1 MFEVGWTEILVIAIV
16 ALIVFPTKDLPRLLR
31 TVGQL
36 VGKARRMAGDM
47 QAQFNQALRE
57 AEREADLSDLKN
69 SIQNANPLTDIKK
82 TLDPVRTF
90 GDDLKKSVTAPIP
103 PQAAESAPAPTPTD
117 TPAPTDAS
125 LPAAAETPVD
135 GPAPVEVARPAETPP
150 PAGTEKPVEGRAP
163 EASSSD
169 GKEGSAA

>member
-1 MFEVGWTEILVIAIV
+1 MFEVGWSEILVIAIV

-57 AEREADLSDLKN
+57 AEREADLADLKN
-69 SIQNANPLTDIKK
+69 SVQNANPLTDLKK
-82 TLDPVRTF
+82 TFDPVRNL
-90 GDDLKKSVTAPIP
+90 GDDLKKSMTTPIAPK
-103 PQAAESAPAPTPTD
+103 AVESTPV
-117 TPAPTDAS
+117 PTDAS

-135 GPAPVEVARPAETPP
+135 GPVPTETQHPIETSPPVEAE
-150 PAGTEKPVEGRAP
+150 KSVEVRAP
-163 EASSSD
+163 EAPASGGKD
-169 GKEGSAA
+169 GGAA

>member
-47 QAQFNQALRE
+47 QSQFNQALRE
-57 AEREADLSDLKN
+57 AERQADLDDLKGD
-69 SIQNANPLTDIKK
+69 IKNANPLTDLKK

-90 GDDLKKSVTAPIP
+90 GEDIKKSVTTPIEPKPAEAAPVP
-103 PQAAESAPAPTPTD
+103 AADAPAPVA
-117 TPAPTDAS
+117 AP
-125 LPAAAETPVD
+125 ETPVPVAM
-135 GPAPVEVARPAETPP
+135 PAAPAEAVPVAATP
-150 PAGTEKPVEGRAP
+150 AKDEKTP
-163 EASSSD
+163 
-169 GKEGSAA
+169 

>member
-47 QAQFNQALRE
+47 QSQFNQALRE
-57 AEREADLSDLKN
+57 AERQADLDDLKGDIK
-69 SIQNANPLTDIKK
+69 SANPLTDLKK

-90 GDDLKKSVTAPIP
+90 GEDLKKSVTTPIEP
-103 PQAAESAPAPTPTD
+103 KLAEA
-117 TPAPTDAS
+117 
-125 LPAAAETPVD
+125 
-135 GPAPVEVARPAETPP
+135 APVA
-150 PAGTEKPVEGRAP
+150 AP
-163 EASSSD
+163 EAPVPV
-169 GKEGSAA
+169 AAPETTAPVVSEPVAAAPVDVVQPVKDEKTP

>member
-57 AEREADLSDLKN
+57 VEREADLTDLK
-69 SIQNANPLTDIKK
+69 SSVQNANPLIDLKK
-82 TLDPVRTF
+82 TFDPVRTL

-103 PQAAESAPAPTPTD
+103 PKAAEQAVAPASPESQLPPQTQPPTGTE
-117 TPAPTDAS
+117 TLAEKPA
-125 LPAAAETPVD
+125 
-135 GPAPVEVARPAETPP
+135 VEVPAS
-150 PAGTEKPVEGRAP
+150 GDK
-163 EASSSD
+163 D
-169 GKEGSAA
+169 GSAA

>member
-57 AEREADLSDLKN
+57 AEREADIADLKTTV
-69 SIQNANPLTDIKK
+69 QNANPLTDLKK
-82 TLDPVRTF
+82 TFDPVRSF

-103 PQAAESAPAPTPTD
+103 PKAVES
-117 TPAPTDAS
+117 TPAAAS
-125 LPAAAETPVD
+125 AEALPAAVAETPVAD
-135 GPAPVEVARPAETPP
+135 PLPIDTPSPVEPSVPTETAAPAE
-150 PAGTEKPVEGRAP
+150 GKAP
-163 EASSSD
+163 EASAAASKD
-169 GKEGSAA
+169 GSAA

>member
-1 MFEVGWTEILVIAIV
+1 MFEVGWSEILVIAIV

-57 AEREADLSDLKN
+57 AEREADLADLKN
-69 SIQNANPLTDIKK
+69 SVQNANPLTDLKK
-82 TLDPVRTF
+82 TFDPVRNL

-103 PQAAESAPAPTPTD
+103 PKAVESTPVPA
-117 TPAPTDAS
+117 DAS

-135 GPAPVEVARPAETPP
+135 GPKPTEAHHPIGAE
-150 PAGTEKPVEGRAP
+150 KSVEGQAP
-163 EASSSD
+163 EAPASGGKD
-169 GKEGSAA
+169 GGAA

>member
-1 MFEVGWTEILVIAIV
+1 MFEVGWSEILVIAIV

-57 AEREADLSDLKN
+57 AEREADLADLKN
-69 SIQNANPLTDIKK
+69 SVQNANPLTDLKK
-82 TLDPVRTF
+82 TFDPVRNI
-90 GDDLKKSVTAPIP
+90 GDQLKKSVTAPIP
-103 PQAAESAPAPTPTD
+103 PKAVESATTPI
-117 TPAPTDAS
+117 PTDAS

-135 GPAPVEVARPAETPP
+135 GPMPTETHHPVETSQPAEMEKSAGMQTPEP
-150 PAGTEKPVEGRAP
+150 PASGSK
-163 EASSSD
+163 D
-169 GKEGSAA
+169 GGAA

>member
-47 QAQFNQALRE
+47 QSQFNQALRE
-57 AEREADLSDLKN
+57 AEREADLTDLK
-69 SIQNANPLTDIKK
+69 SSVQSVNPLADLKK
-82 TLDPVRTF
+82 TFDPVRTL

-103 PQAAESAPAPTPTD
+103 PKAVESTTPV
-117 TPAPTDAS
+117 PTDAS
-125 LPAAAETPVD
+125 LPAATLTPAD
-135 GPAPVEVARPAETPP
+135 GSVPTEAHHSTEASP
-150 PAGTEKPVEGRAP
+150 PAGTEKPVDEQTSG
-163 EASSSD
+163 ASAAA
-169 GKEGSAA
+169 GKDGSAV

>member
-57 AEREADLSDLKN
+57 AEREADIADLKTTV
-69 SIQNANPLTDIKK
+69 QNANPLTDLKK
-82 TLDPVRTF
+82 TFDPVRNF
-90 GDDLKKSVTAPIP
+90 GDDIKKSVSAPIP
-103 PQAAESAPAPTPTD
+103 PKAVES
-117 TPAPTDAS
+117 TPAAALADAP
-125 LPAAAETPVD
+125 PAAVAETPVAEPVPVD
-135 GPAPVEVARPAETPP
+135 TVRPVEPSIPAETAT
-150 PAGTEKPVEGRAP
+150 PAEGKAP
-163 EASSSD
+163 EVSAAGGSKD
-169 GKEGSAA
+169 GSAA

>member
-1 MFEVGWTEILVIAIV
+1 MFEVGWSEILVIAIV

-57 AEREADLSDLKN
+57 AEREADLADLKN
-69 SIQNANPLTDIKK
+69 SVQNANPLTDLKK

-90 GDDLKKSVTAPIP
+90 GDDLKKSMTTPLAPK
-103 PQAAESAPAPTPTD
+103 AVESAT
-117 TPAPTDAS
+117 
-125 LPAAAETPVD
+125 
-135 GPAPVEVARPAETPP
+135 APVEDGAAVPVPSDPHVEGAAPTVVQPQAEVSPSADAGK
-150 PAGTEKPVEGRAP
+150 PAGEMASEAP
-163 EASSSD
+163 ASGGKD
-169 GKEGSAA
+169 GGAA

>member
-57 AEREADLSDLKN
+57 AEREADLTDLKN
-69 SIQNANPLTDIKK
+69 SVQNANPLTDLKK
-82 TLDPVRTF
+82 TFDPVRTL

-103 PQAAESAPAPTPTD
+103 PKAIEPVAAPASSPETPLPDETPLPSAAEMPVEE
-117 TPAPTDAS
+117 
-125 LPAAAETPVD
+125 PAAEV
-135 GPAPVEVARPAETPP
+135 PA
-150 PAGTEKPVEGRAP
+150 
-163 EASSSD
+163 SD
-169 GKEGSAA
+169 RKDGSAA

>member
-57 AEREADLSDLKN
+57 AEREADLTDIKN
-69 SIQNANPLTDIKK
+69 SVQNANPLTDLKK
-82 TLDPVRTF
+82 TLDPLRTF
-90 GDDLKKSVTAPIP
+90 GDDLKKTVTTSIP
-103 PQAAESAPAPTPTD
+103 PKAIESVA

-125 LPAAAETPVD
+125 PPAAPVVPVD
-135 GPAPVEVARPAETPP
+135 GPAPTDAGHPAEASPPITPEQP
-150 PAGTEKPVEGRAP
+150 GGKPTF
-163 EASSSD
+163 EASASA
-169 GKEGSAA
+169 GKGEGAA

>member
-1 MFEVGWTEILVIAIV
+1 MFEVGWSEILVIAIV

-57 AEREADLSDLKN
+57 AEREADLADLKN
-69 SIQNANPLTDIKK
+69 SVQNANPLTDLKK
-82 TLDPVRTF
+82 TLDPVRTL

-103 PQAAESAPAPTPTD
+103 PKAVESTATPVPTE
-117 TPAPTDAS
+117 AS
-125 LPAAAETPVD
+125 LPAATETPVD
-135 GPAPVEVARPAETPP
+135 GPAPTEVHHPVEVSSPVGP
-150 PAGTEKPVEGRAP
+150 GKSVEGPAHEAP
-163 EASSSD
+163 ASGKD
-169 GKEGSAA
+169 GGAA

>member
-57 AEREADLSDLKN
+57 AEREADIADLKATV
-69 SIQNANPLTDIKK
+69 QNANPLTDLKK
-82 TLDPVRTF
+82 TFDPVRNF
-90 GDDLKKSVTAPIP
+90 GDDLKKSVTAPISS
-103 PQAAESAPAPTPTD
+103 QAVESMPA
-117 TPAPTDAS
+117 AASADAS
-125 LPAAAETPVD
+125 PETVAETPVVASAPID
-135 GPAPVEVARPAETPP
+135 TARPVEPSIPVEAATPAER
-150 PAGTEKPVEGRAP
+150 KAP
-163 EASSSD
+163 EISAAGGSKD
-169 GKEGSAA
+169 GSAA

>member
-57 AEREADLSDLKN
+57 AEREADLADIKN
-69 SIQNANPLTDIKK
+69 SVQNANPLTDLKK
-82 TLDPVRTF
+82 TFDPVRTF
-90 GDDLKKSVTAPIP
+90 GDDLKKSVTTPIP
-103 PQAAESAPAPTPTD
+103 PKAADPAAASIPTDTSSSSDPATVADASAPAEVQH
-117 TPAPTDAS
+117 PADQTSEAGPES
-125 LPAAAETPVD
+125 PAEKQSSE
-135 GPAPVEVARPAETPP
+135 GPA
-150 PAGTEKPVEGRAP
+150 
-163 EASSSD
+163 SN
-169 GKEGSAA
+169 GKNGSTS